1 MALGDRTEIT
11 INDNTFYVMMFEP
24 FKSFKILGELQR
36 IVAPILGKL
45 AGGVLNNTDVLDK
58 ELSDL
63 QGILPALDG
72 ALKEMAVTLDGDK
85 LEKLLDMLLNP
96 QYISVLDKETDKVKQ
111 LDKGMINK
119 VFTGDVASMAVL
131 AFKVAEVNYK
141 SFFSI
146 SKILSG
152 VQKG

>member
-72 ALKEMAVTLDGDK
+72 ALKEMAMTLDGDK

-96 QYISVLDKETDKVKQ
+96 QYISVLDIYVNDKV
-111 LDKGMINK
+111 N
-119 VFTGDVASMAVL
+119 SS
-131 AFKVAEVNYK
+131 AEVV
-141 SFFSI
+141 SMSI
-146 SKILSG
+146 TR
-152 VQKG
+152 

>member
-1 MALGDRTEIT
+1 MAIGDRTEIT

-72 ALKEMAVTLDGDK
+72 ALKEMAMTLDGDK
-85 LEKLLDMLLNP
+85 FEKLLNMLLDA

-131 AFKVAEVNYK
+131 AFEVAKVNYK
-141 SFFSI
+141 SFFTI

-152 VQKG
+152 VQRA

>member
-45 AGGVLNNTDVLDK
+45 AGGVLNNNDVLDK

-72 ALKEMAVTLDGDK
+72 ALKEMAMTLDGDK

-131 AFKVAEVNYK
+131 SFKVAEVNYK

>member
-72 ALKEMAVTLDGDK
+72 ALKEMAMTLDGDK
-85 LEKLLDMLLNP
+85 FEKLLEMLLNP
-96 QYISVLDKETDKVKQ
+96 QYVSVLDKETDKIKQ

-131 AFKVAEVNYK
+131 AFEVAKVNYK
-141 SFFSI
+141 SFFTI

-152 VQKG
+152 VQRA